1 MSAPHPYPA
10 HAFRVEIDGLIT
22 VAFNRVLLPTLE
34 RDVIRHRDGSDLVD
48 VAHKL
53 PGLLTVGDC
62 VLEHGTVPTDTS
74 FFQWVTGASASR
86 RNVSITLL
94 DASHSPVLRWL
105 LHDTFAIGLEWSPL
119 DAQHSSALIERLRL
133 AVERVDLQ
141 SA

>member
-1 MSAPHPYPA
+1 MSVSHPYPA
-10 HAFRVEIDGLIT
+10 HSFRVEIDGLT
-22 VAFNRVLLPTLE
+22 AVAFNRIVLPSLE
-34 RDVIRHRDGSDLVD
+34 RDVIRYRDGSDLFGA
-48 VAHKL
+48 AHKL

-74 FFQWVTGASASR
+74 FFQWITGASSSR

-94 DASHSPVLRWL
+94 DASHVPVLRWL